1 MRISINKVQIRK
13 SLIHFY
19 TAIGFAVVSL
29 IFYSPLLDGKK
40 LFQSDINQYEGMSRE
55 ITDNRD
61 NFSDEIYWIDNA
73 FGGMPT
79 FQLGAKFAYDILAP
93 IHMLFRFI
101 PRPAHTLFLYLL
113 TMYILLMVLKIP
125 WRIAILGSIAFA
137 FSTYLLIILQV
148 GHNTKALAI
157 SYIPLVVAGLVL
169 LKQHKLLPGFLV
181 SLVAISLQL
190 RANHYQ
196 MTYYMLILLGIY
208 FVVYLVDSYKKNDV
222 KYFIK
227 YMGVFALAG
236 IMSLGLNAPN
246 ILSTYEY
253 SKYSTRSQS
262 ELKIN
267 PDGTEKEKST
277 GLDYDYITQY
287 SYGVFESFNL
297 VAPRVQGGASSEDVG
312 DDSDLYKFLVDN
324 NVPKPQADSFIKSV
338 PTYWGNQPILEAPA
352 YIGASMVF
360 LFILSLFVV
369 KGPFKWWLLISFLL
383 SLLLSWGKNFPL
395 LTNFFIDC
403 VPFYNKFRAVS
414 SIQVILEFAVPLLSV
429 IGLHKFLADSNLK
442 NIKRS
447 LTIYSVPLIILFV
460 FSGSLSFAGLYDDY
474 YSNGYG
480 QEIFNQIIEERKNIF
495 NKDIIRALLIGGIIF
510 LTLRFS
516 RLIGRNFTFIIVFI
530 IVFIDLFTVNNRYID
545 KDLFIDKSI
554 NTYQLSEIDNEI
566 LTDTLDYR
574 VFNVSAGLSN
584 ASTSYYHNTLNGYHA
599 AKLRRFQEY
608 YDYLSFHD
616 NEKLFN
622 SLNVKYIIGKDD
634 ENKDQLYQNTSALG
648 NAWAI
653 DSILVFN
660 NPDELLN
667 KLKEKDTDISQV
679 ALGLMNSLPK
689 DIPLS
694 YDSSEL
700 IKIEKIKNSS
710 SHLTYNYESI
720 SEQLIVFSEIYYPAG
735 WEVYVDGDKSNFF
748 DINYLLRGMVIP
760 KGKHTVEFYFLPKIV
775 KTGINIRII
784 TIIITFSLIAFMLYK
799 ENKWV

>member
-1 MRISINKVQIRK
+1 MRISINKVSIRK
-13 SLIHFY
+13 SLIHLY

-40 LFQSDINQYEGMSRE
+40 LYQSDINQYEGMSRE
-55 ITDNRD
+55 ISDNRD

-79 FQLGAKFAYDILAP
+79 FQLGAKFAYDILSP

-125 WRIAILGSIAFA
+125 WRISVLGSIAFA

-157 SYIPLVVAGLVL
+157 SYIPLVVAGLFL

-181 SLVAISLQL
+181 SLVAISLQI

-208 FVVYLVDSYKKNDV
+208 FIVYLIDSYRNNDV
-222 KYFIK
+222 KDFLK
-227 YMGVFALAG
+227 YMGIFILAG
-236 IMSLGLNAPN
+236 ILSLGLNAPN
-246 ILSTYEY
+246 ILSTYDY

-262 ELKIN
+262 ELKLN
-267 PDGTEKEKST
+267 PDGTEKQIST

-287 SYGVFESFNL
+287 SYGVFESLNL
-297 VAPRVQGGASSEDVG
+297 IAPRIQGGASSENLG
-312 DDSDLYKFLVDN
+312 EDSDLYNFLIDN

-338 PTYWGNQPILEAPA
+338 PTYWGGQPILEAPA
-352 YIGASMVF
+352 YIGASVVF
-360 LFILSLFVV
+360 LFILSLFVI
-369 KGPFKWWLLISFLL
+369 KGPFKWWLLISFVL

-395 LTNFFIDC
+395 LTNFFIDYI
-403 VPFYNKFRAVS
+403 PFYNKFRAVS

-429 IGLHKFLADSNLK
+429 IGLNKFLADSELK

-447 LTIYSVPLIILFV
+447 FAIFSVPLILLIV
-460 FSGSLSFAGLYDDY
+460 ISGSFSFAGLYDDY

-495 NKDIIRALLIGGIIF
+495 NQDILRALLIGGIVFFI
-510 LTLRFS
+510 LRFS
-516 RLIGRNFTFIIVFI
+516 KLIGRNYTFIIVSI
-530 IVFIDLFTVNNRYID
+530 IVFIDLFTINNRYID
-545 KDLFIDKSI
+545 KELFIDKSI
-554 NTYQLSEIDNEI
+554 NTFQLTEIDNEI

-574 VFNVSAGLSN
+574 VFNLSTGLSN
-584 ASTSYYHNTLNGYHA
+584 ASSAYYHNALNGYHA

-608 YDYLSFHD
+608 YDYLNFHD

-622 SLNVKYIIGKDD
+622 SLNVKYLIGKDEQNQD
-634 ENKDQLYQNTSALG
+634 LLYENPDALG
-648 NAWAI
+648 NAWSV
-653 DSILVFN
+653 DSLIVLN
-660 NPDELLN
+660 NPDELLS
-667 KLKEKDTDISQV
+667 KLKDTDISKV
-679 ALGLMNSLPK
+679 ALGLENTIPKDLPK
-689 DIPLS
+689 S
-694 YDSSEL
+694 FDSEDL

-710 SHLTYNYESI
+710 SNLIYNYNSL
-720 SEQLIVFSEIYYPAG
+720 SEQLIVFSEIYYPSG
-735 WEVYVDGDKSNFF
+735 WEVYIDGEKSNYF
-748 DINYLLRGMVIP
+748 DINYLLRGMLLP
-760 KGKHTVEFYFLPKIV
+760 KGTHTIEFNFSPKIV

>member
-13 SLIHFY
+13 SLIHLY

-29 IFYSPLLDGKK
+29 IFYSPLLEGKK
-40 LFQSDINQYEGMSRE
+40 LYQSDINQYEGMSRE

-125 WRIAILGSIAFA
+125 WRIAVLGSIAFA

-148 GHNTKALAI
+148 GHNTKALAV
-157 SYIPLVVAGLVL
+157 SYIPLVVAGLLL

-181 SLVAISLQL
+181 SLVAISLQI

-208 FVVYLVDSYKKNDV
+208 FIVYLVDSYRKKDV
-222 KYFIK
+222 KDFIT
-227 YMGVFALAG
+227 YMSLFFLAG
-236 IMSLGLNAPN
+236 ILSLGLNAPN
-246 ILSTYEY
+246 ILSTYDY

-262 ELKIN
+262 ELKLN
-267 PDGTEKEKST
+267 PDGTEKEIST

-287 SYGVFESFNL
+287 SYGIFESLNL
-297 VAPRVQGGASSEDVG
+297 IAPRVQGGASSEDVG
-312 DDSDLYKFLVDN
+312 EDSDLYEFLIDN
-324 NVPKPQADSFIKSV
+324 NVPKPQAQSFIKSV
-338 PTYWGNQPILEAPA
+338 PTYWGSQPILEAPA
-352 YIGASMVF
+352 YIGASIAF

-369 KGPFKWWLLISFLL
+369 KGPFKWWLLISFIL

-395 LTNFFIDC
+395 LTNLFIDY

-414 SIQVILEFAVPLLSV
+414 SIQVILEFAVPLLAV
-429 IGLHKFLADSNLK
+429 IGLNKFLADSDQK
-442 NIKRS
+442 NIRRS
-447 LTIYSVPLIILFV
+447 FAIFSVPLIILFL
-460 FSGSLSFAGLYDDY
+460 FSGSLSFVGLYDNY

-495 NKDIIRALLIGGIIF
+495 NKDILRALLMGGIIF

-516 RLIGRNFTFIIVFI
+516 KSIGRNFTFLIVFI
-530 IVFIDLFTVNNRYID
+530 IVFVDLYSVNSRYID

-566 LTDTLDYR
+566 LLDTLDYR
-574 VFNVSAGLSN
+574 VFNLSTGLSN
-584 ASTSYYHNTLNGYHA
+584 ASSSYYHNSLNGYHA

-608 YDYLSFHD
+608 YDYLTFHD

-622 SLNVKYIIGKDD
+622 SLNVKYLIGKDD
-634 ENKDQLYQNTSALG
+634 QDQDQLYVNPEALG
-648 NAWAI
+648 NAWAV
-653 DSILVFN
+653 DSLLVLD

-667 KLKEKDTDISQV
+667 KLKDTDISKI
-679 ALGLMNSLPK
+679 ALGLKNSTPKDLPK
-689 DIPLS
+689 IF
-694 YDSSEL
+694 DSKDL
-700 IKIEKIKNSS
+700 IEIEKVKNSS
-710 SHLTYNYESI
+710 AHLTYNYNALSD
-720 SEQLIVFSEIYYPAG
+720 QLIVFSEIYYPSG
-735 WEVYVDGDKSNFF
+735 WEVFVDGDKSNFF
-748 DINYLLRGMVIP
+748 DVNYLLRGMLIP
-760 KGKHTVEFYFLPKIV
+760 KGKHKIEFYFSPKIV
-775 KTGINIRII
+775 NTGINIRII
-784 TIIITFSLIAFMLYK
+784 TIIITFSLIAYMLYR

>member
-1 MRISINKVQIRK
+1 MRISINKVQFRK
-13 SLIHFY
+13 SLIHLY

-29 IFYSPLLDGKK
+29 IFYSPLLDGKR

-55 ITDNRD
+55 ITENRD
-61 NFSDEIYWIDNA
+61 AFSDEIYWIDNA

-79 FQLGAKFAYDILAP
+79 FQLGAKFAYDVLAP

-125 WRIAILGSIAFA
+125 WRIAVLGSIAFA

-157 SYIPLVVAGLVL
+157 SYIPLVIAGLLL

-181 SLVAISLQL
+181 SLVAISLQI

-208 FVVYLVDSYKKNDV
+208 FIVYLVDSYRKKDV
-222 KYFIK
+222 KDFIT
-227 YMGVFALAG
+227 YMSLFFLAG
-236 IMSLGLNAPN
+236 ILALGLNAPN
-246 ILSTYEY
+246 ILSTYDY

-262 ELKIN
+262 ELKLN
-267 PDGTEKEKST
+267 PDGSEKEIST

-287 SYGVFESFNL
+287 SYGIFESLNL

-312 DDSDLYKFLVDN
+312 ENSDLYEFLIDN
-324 NVPKPQADSFIKSV
+324 NVPKPQAQSFIKSV
-338 PTYWGNQPILEAPA
+338 PTYWGSQPILEAPA
-352 YIGASMVF
+352 YIGASIAF
-360 LFILSLFVV
+360 LFVLSLFVV
-369 KGPFKWWLLISFLL
+369 KGPFKWWLLISFIL

-395 LTNFFIDC
+395 LTNLFIDY

-414 SIQVILEFAVPLLSV
+414 SIQVILEFAVPLLAV
-429 IGLHKFLADSNLK
+429 IGLNKFLADSDLK
-442 NIKRS
+442 NIRRS
-447 LTIYSVPLIILFV
+447 FAIFSVPLIILLV
-460 FSGSLSFAGLYDDY
+460 ISGSLSFAGLYDDY

-495 NKDIIRALLIGGIIF
+495 NKDILRALLIGGVIF

-516 RLIGRNFTFIIVFI
+516 KLIGRNFTFLIVSL
-530 IVFIDLFTVNNRYID
+530 IVIVDLYSVNSRYID

-566 LTDTLDYR
+566 LLDTLDYR
-574 VFNVSAGLSN
+574 VFNLSTGLSN
-584 ASTSYYHNTLNGYHA
+584 ASSSYYHNSLNGYHA

-608 YDYLSFHD
+608 YDYLTFHD

-622 SLNVKYIIGKDD
+622 SLNVKYLIGKDD
-634 ENKDQLYQNTSALG
+634 QDQDQLYINPDALG
-648 NAWAI
+648 NAWSV
-653 DSILVFN
+653 DSLLILD

-667 KLKEKDTDISQV
+667 KLKDTDISKI
-679 ALGLMNSLPK
+679 ALGLKNSISKDLPQTFESK
-689 DIPLS
+689 D
-694 YDSSEL
+694 L
-700 IKIEKIKNSS
+700 IKIEKVKNSS
-710 SHLTYNYESI
+710 SHLTYNYNAL
-720 SEQLIVFSEIYYPAG
+720 SEQLIVFSEIYYPSG
-735 WEVYVDGDKSNFF
+735 WEVFIDGEKSNFF
-748 DINYLLRGMVIP
+748 DINYLLRGMIIP
-760 KGKHTVEFYFLPKIV
+760 GGKHEIEFFFSPEIV

-784 TIIITFSLIAFMLYK
+784 TIIITFSLIAYMLYR

>member
-1 MRISINKVQIRK
+1 MRISINKVSIRK
-13 SLIHFY
+13 SLIHLY

-40 LFQSDINQYEGMSRE
+40 LYQSDINQYEGMSRE
-55 ITDNRD
+55 ISDNRD

-79 FQLGAKFAYDILAP
+79 FQLGAKFAYDILSP

-125 WRIAILGSIAFA
+125 WRISVLGSIAFA

-157 SYIPLVVAGLVL
+157 SYIPLVVAGLFL

-181 SLVAISLQL
+181 SLVAISLQI

-208 FVVYLVDSYKKNDV
+208 FIVYLIDSYRNNDV
-222 KYFIK
+222 KDFLK
-227 YMGVFALAG
+227 YMGIFILAG
-236 IMSLGLNAPN
+236 ILSLGLNAPN
-246 ILSTYEY
+246 ILSTYDY

-262 ELKIN
+262 ELKLN
-267 PDGTEKEKST
+267 PDGTEKQIST

-287 SYGVFESFNL
+287 SYGVFESLNL
-297 VAPRVQGGASSEDVG
+297 IAPRIQGGASSEDLG
-312 DDSDLYKFLVDN
+312 EDSDLYKFLIDN

-338 PTYWGNQPILEAPA
+338 PTYWGSQPILEAPA
-352 YIGASMVF
+352 YIGASVVF

-369 KGPFKWWLLISFLL
+369 KGPFKWWLLISFVL

-395 LTNFFIDC
+395 LTNFFIDYI
-403 VPFYNKFRAVS
+403 PFYNKFRAVS

-429 IGLHKFLADSNLK
+429 IGLNKFLADSELK

-447 LTIYSVPLIILFV
+447 FAIFSVPLILLIV
-460 FSGSLSFAGLYDDY
+460 ISGSFSFVGLYDDY

-495 NKDIIRALLIGGIIF
+495 NQDILRALLIGGIVFFI
-510 LTLRFS
+510 LRFS
-516 RLIGRNFTFIIVFI
+516 KLIGRNYTFIIVSI

-545 KDLFIDKSI
+545 KELFIDKSI
-554 NTYQLSEIDNEI
+554 NTYQLTEIDNEI

-574 VFNVSAGLSN
+574 VFNLSTGLSN
-584 ASTSYYHNTLNGYHA
+584 ASSAYYHNALNGYHA

-608 YDYLSFHD
+608 YDYLNFHD

-622 SLNVKYIIGKDD
+622 SLNVKYLIGKDEQNQD
-634 ENKDQLYQNTSALG
+634 LLYENPDALG
-648 NAWAI
+648 NAWSV
-653 DSILVFN
+653 DSLIVLN
-660 NPDELLN
+660 NPDELLS
-667 KLKEKDTDISQV
+667 KLKDTDISKV
-679 ALGLMNSLPK
+679 ALGLKNTIPKDLPK
-689 DIPLS
+689 S
-694 YDSSEL
+694 FNSEDL
-700 IKIEKIKNSS
+700 IKIEKNKNSS
-710 SHLTYNYESI
+710 SNLIYNYNSL
-720 SEQLIVFSEIYYPAG
+720 SEQLIVFSEIYYPSG
-735 WEVYVDGDKSNFF
+735 WEVYIDGEKSNYF
-748 DINYLLRGMVIP
+748 DINYLLRGMLLP
-760 KGKHTVEFYFLPKIV
+760 KGKHTIEFNFSPKIV

>member
-1 MRISINKVQIRK
+1 MRISINKVQFRK
-13 SLIHFY
+13 SLIHLY

-29 IFYSPLLDGKK
+29 IFYSPLLDGKR

-55 ITDNRD
+55 ITENRD
-61 NFSDEIYWIDNA
+61 AFSDEIYWIDNA

-79 FQLGAKFAYDILAP
+79 FQLGAKFAYDVLAP

-125 WRIAILGSIAFA
+125 WRIAVLGSIAFA

-157 SYIPLVVAGLVL
+157 SYIPLVIAGLLL

-181 SLVAISLQL
+181 SLVAISLQI

-208 FVVYLVDSYKKNDV
+208 FIVYLVDSYRKKDV
-222 KYFIK
+222 KDFIT
-227 YMGVFALAG
+227 YMSLFFLAG
-236 IMSLGLNAPN
+236 ILALGLNAPN
-246 ILSTYEY
+246 ILSTYDY

-262 ELKIN
+262 ELKLN
-267 PDGTEKEKST
+267 PDGSEKEIST

-287 SYGVFESFNL
+287 SYGIFESLNL

-312 DDSDLYKFLVDN
+312 ENSDLYEFLIDN
-324 NVPKPQADSFIKSV
+324 NVPKPQAQSFIKSV
-338 PTYWGNQPILEAPA
+338 PTYWGSQPILEAPA
-352 YIGASMVF
+352 YIGASIAF
-360 LFILSLFVV
+360 LFVLSLFVV
-369 KGPFKWWLLISFLL
+369 KGPFKWWLLISFIL
-383 SLLLSWGKNFPL
+383 SLLLSWGKNCPL
-395 LTNFFIDC
+395 LPNLFIDY

-414 SIQVILEFAVPLLSV
+414 SIQVILEFAVPLLAV
-429 IGLHKFLADSNLK
+429 IGLNKFLADSDLK
-442 NIKRS
+442 NIRRS
-447 LTIYSVPLIILFV
+447 FAIFSVPLIILLV
-460 FSGSLSFAGLYDDY
+460 ISGSLSFAGLYDDY

-495 NKDIIRALLIGGIIF
+495 NKDILRALLIGGVIF

-516 RLIGRNFTFIIVFI
+516 KLIGRNFTFLIVSL
-530 IVFIDLFTVNNRYID
+530 IVIVDLYSVNSRYID

-566 LTDTLDYR
+566 LLDTLDYR
-574 VFNVSAGLSN
+574 VFNLSTGLSN
-584 ASTSYYHNTLNGYHA
+584 ASSSYYHNSLNGYHA

-608 YDYLSFHD
+608 YDYLTFHD

-622 SLNVKYIIGKDD
+622 SLNVKYLIGKDD
-634 ENKDQLYQNTSALG
+634 QDQDQLYINPDALG
-648 NAWAI
+648 NAWSV
-653 DSILVFN
+653 DSLLILD

-667 KLKEKDTDISQV
+667 KLKDTDISKI
-679 ALGLMNSLPK
+679 ALGLKNSIPK
-689 DIPLS
+689 DLPQTFES
-694 YDSSEL
+694 KDL
-700 IKIEKIKNSS
+700 IKIEKVKNSS
-710 SHLTYNYESI
+710 SHLTYNYNAL
-720 SEQLIVFSEIYYPAG
+720 SEQLIVFSEIYYPSG
-735 WEVYVDGDKSNFF
+735 WEVFIDGERSNFF
-748 DINYLLRGMVIP
+748 DINYLLRGMIIP
-760 KGKHTVEFYFLPKIV
+760 EGKHEIEFFFSPEIV

-784 TIIITFSLIAFMLYK
+784 TIIITFSLIAYMLYR

>member
-1 MRISINKVQIRK
+1 MRISINKVQFRK
-13 SLIHFY
+13 SLIHLY

-29 IFYSPLLDGKK
+29 IFYSPLLDGKR

-55 ITDNRD
+55 ITENRD
-61 NFSDEIYWIDNA
+61 AFSDEIYWIDNA

-79 FQLGAKFAYDILAP
+79 FQLGAKFAYDVLAP

-125 WRIAILGSIAFA
+125 WRIAVLGSIAFA

-157 SYIPLVVAGLVL
+157 SYIPLVIAGLLL

-181 SLVAISLQL
+181 SLVAISLQI

-208 FVVYLVDSYKKNDV
+208 FIVYLVDSYRKKDV
-222 KYFIK
+222 KDFIT
-227 YMGVFALAG
+227 YMSLFFLAG
-236 IMSLGLNAPN
+236 ILALGLNAPN
-246 ILSTYEY
+246 ILSTYDY

-262 ELKIN
+262 ELKLN
-267 PDGTEKEKST
+267 PDGSEKEIST

-287 SYGVFESFNL
+287 SYGIFESLNL

-312 DDSDLYKFLVDN
+312 ENSDLYEFLIDN
-324 NVPKPQADSFIKSV
+324 NVPKPQAQSFIKSV
-338 PTYWGNQPILEAPA
+338 PTYWGSQPILEAPA
-352 YIGASMVF
+352 YIGASIAF
-360 LFILSLFVV
+360 LFVLSLFVV
-369 KGPFKWWLLISFLL
+369 KGPFKWWLLISFIL

-395 LTNFFIDC
+395 LTNLFIDY

-414 SIQVILEFAVPLLSV
+414 SIQVILEFAVPLLAV
-429 IGLHKFLADSNLK
+429 IGLNKFLADSDLK
-442 NIKRS
+442 NIRRS
-447 LTIYSVPLIILFV
+447 FAIFSVPLIILLV
-460 FSGSLSFAGLYDDY
+460 ISGSLSFAGLYDDY

-495 NKDIIRALLIGGIIF
+495 NKDILRALLIGGVIF

-516 RLIGRNFTFIIVFI
+516 KLIGRNFTFLIVSL
-530 IVFIDLFTVNNRYID
+530 IVIVDLYSVNSRYID

-566 LTDTLDYR
+566 LLDTLDYR
-574 VFNVSAGLSN
+574 VFNLSTGLSN
-584 ASTSYYHNTLNGYHA
+584 ASSSYYHNSLNGYHA

-608 YDYLSFHD
+608 YDYLTFHD

-622 SLNVKYIIGKDD
+622 SLNVKYLIGKDD
-634 ENKDQLYQNTSALG
+634 QDQDQLYINPDALG
-648 NAWAI
+648 NAWSV
-653 DSILVFN
+653 DSLLILD

-667 KLKEKDTDISQV
+667 KLKDTDISKI
-679 ALGLMNSLPK
+679 ALGLKNSIPK
-689 DIPLS
+689 DLPQTFES
-694 YDSSEL
+694 KDL
-700 IKIEKIKNSS
+700 IKIEKVKNSS
-710 SHLTYNYESI
+710 SHLTYNYNAL
-720 SEQLIVFSEIYYPAG
+720 SEQLIVFSEIYYPSG
-735 WEVYVDGDKSNFF
+735 WEVFIDGEKSNFF
-748 DINYLLRGMVIP
+748 DINYLLRGMLIP
-760 KGKHTVEFYFLPKIV
+760 EGKHEIEFFFSPEIV

-784 TIIITFSLIAFMLYK
+784 TIIITFSLIAYMLYR

>member
-1 MRISINKVQIRK
+1 MRISINKVQFRK
-13 SLIHFY
+13 SLIHLY

-29 IFYSPLLDGKK
+29 IFYSPLLDGKR

-55 ITDNRD
+55 ITENRD
-61 NFSDEIYWIDNA
+61 AFSDEIYWIDNA

-79 FQLGAKFAYDILAP
+79 FQLGAKFAYDVLAP

-125 WRIAILGSIAFA
+125 WRIAVLGSIAFA

-157 SYIPLVVAGLVL
+157 SYIPLVIAGLLL

-181 SLVAISLQL
+181 SLVAISLQI

-208 FVVYLVDSYKKNDV
+208 FIVYLVDSYRKKDV
-222 KYFIK
+222 KDFIS
-227 YMGVFALAG
+227 YMSLFFLAG
-236 IMSLGLNAPN
+236 ILALGLNAPN
-246 ILSTYEY
+246 ILSTYDY

-262 ELKIN
+262 ELKLN
-267 PDGTEKEKST
+267 PDGSEKEIST

-287 SYGVFESFNL
+287 SYGIFESLNL

-312 DDSDLYKFLVDN
+312 ENSDLYEFLIDN
-324 NVPKPQADSFIKSV
+324 NVPKPQAQSFIKSV
-338 PTYWGNQPILEAPA
+338 PTYWGSQPILEAPA
-352 YIGASMVF
+352 YIGASIAF
-360 LFILSLFVV
+360 LFVLSLFVV
-369 KGPFKWWLLISFLL
+369 KGPFKWWLLISFIL

-395 LTNFFIDC
+395 LTNFFIDY

-414 SIQVILEFAVPLLSV
+414 SIQVILEFAVPLLAV
-429 IGLHKFLADSNLK
+429 IGLNKFLADSDLK
-442 NIKRS
+442 NIRRS
-447 LTIYSVPLIILFV
+447 FAIFSVPLIILLV
-460 FSGSLSFAGLYDDY
+460 ISGSLSFAGLYDDY

-495 NKDIIRALLIGGIIF
+495 NKDILRALLIGGVIF

-516 RLIGRNFTFIIVFI
+516 KLIGRNFTFLIVSL
-530 IVFIDLFTVNNRYID
+530 IVIVDLYSVNSRYID

-566 LTDTLDYR
+566 LLDTLDYR
-574 VFNVSAGLSN
+574 VFNLSTGLSN
-584 ASTSYYHNTLNGYHA
+584 ASSSYYHNSLNGYHA

-608 YDYLSFHD
+608 YDYLTFHD

-622 SLNVKYIIGKDD
+622 SLNVKYLIGKDD
-634 ENKDQLYQNTSALG
+634 QDQDQLYINPDALG
-648 NAWAI
+648 NAWSV
-653 DSILVFN
+653 DSLLILD

-667 KLKEKDTDISQV
+667 KLKDTDISKI
-679 ALGLMNSLPK
+679 ALGLKNSIPKNLPQTFESK
-689 DIPLS
+689 D
-694 YDSSEL
+694 L
-700 IKIEKIKNSS
+700 IKIEKVKNSS
-710 SHLTYNYESI
+710 SHLTYNYNAL
-720 SEQLIVFSEIYYPAG
+720 SEQLIVFSEIYYPSG
-735 WEVYVDGDKSNFF
+735 WEVFIDGEKSNFF
-748 DINYLLRGMVIP
+748 DINYLLRGMLIP
-760 KGKHTVEFYFLPKIV
+760 GGEHEIEFFFSPEIV

-784 TIIITFSLIAFMLYK
+784 TIIITFSLIAYMLYR

>member
-1 MRISINKVQIRK
+1 MRISINKVQFRK
-13 SLIHFY
+13 SLIHLY

-29 IFYSPLLDGKK
+29 IFYSPLLDGKR

-55 ITDNRD
+55 ITENRD
-61 NFSDEIYWIDNA
+61 TFSDEIYWIDNA

-79 FQLGAKFAYDILAP
+79 FQLGAKFAYDVLAP

-125 WRIAILGSIAFA
+125 WRIAVLGSIAFA

-157 SYIPLVVAGLVL
+157 SYIPLVIAGLLL

-181 SLVAISLQL
+181 SLVAISLQI

-208 FVVYLVDSYKKNDV
+208 FIVYLVDSYRKKDV
-222 KYFIK
+222 KDFIT
-227 YMGVFALAG
+227 YMSLFFLAG
-236 IMSLGLNAPN
+236 ILSLGLNAPN
-246 ILSTYEY
+246 ILSTYDY

-262 ELKIN
+262 ELKLN
-267 PDGTEKEKST
+267 PDGSEKEIST

-287 SYGVFESFNL
+287 SYGIFESLNL
-297 VAPRVQGGASSEDVG
+297 IAPRVQGGASSENVG
-312 DDSDLYKFLVDN
+312 EDSDLYEFLIDN
-324 NVPKPQADSFIKSV
+324 NVPKPQAQSFIKSV
-338 PTYWGNQPILEAPA
+338 PTYWGSQPILEAPA
-352 YIGASMVF
+352 YIGASIAF
-360 LFILSLFVV
+360 LFVLSLFVV
-369 KGPFKWWLLISFLL
+369 KGPFKWWLLISFIL

-395 LTNFFIDC
+395 LTNLFIDY

-414 SIQVILEFAVPLLSV
+414 SIQVILEFAVPLLAV
-429 IGLHKFLADSNLK
+429 IGLNKFLADSDLK
-442 NIKRS
+442 NIRRS
-447 LTIYSVPLIILFV
+447 FAIFSVPLIILLV
-460 FSGSLSFAGLYDDY
+460 ISGSLSFAGLYDDY

-495 NKDIIRALLIGGIIF
+495 NKDILRALLIGGVIF

-516 RLIGRNFTFIIVFI
+516 KLLGRNFTFLIVSL
-530 IVFIDLFTVNNRYID
+530 IVIVDLYSVNSRYID

-566 LTDTLDYR
+566 LLDTLDYR
-574 VFNVSAGLSN
+574 VFNLSTGLSN
-584 ASTSYYHNTLNGYHA
+584 ASSSYYHNSLNGYHA

-608 YDYLSFHD
+608 YDYLTFHD

-622 SLNVKYIIGKDD
+622 SLNVKYLIGKDD
-634 ENKDQLYQNTSALG
+634 QDQDQLYINPDALG
-648 NAWAI
+648 NAWSV
-653 DSILVFN
+653 DSLLILD

-667 KLKEKDTDISQV
+667 KLKDTDISKI
-679 ALGLMNSLPK
+679 ALGLKNSIPK
-689 DIPLS
+689 DLPQTFES
-694 YDSSEL
+694 KDL
-700 IKIEKIKNSS
+700 IKIEKVKNSS
-710 SHLTYNYESI
+710 SHLTYNYNAL
-720 SEQLIVFSEIYYPAG
+720 SEQLIVFSEIYYPSG
-735 WEVYVDGDKSNFF
+735 WEVFIDGEKSNFF
-748 DINYLLRGMVIP
+748 DINYLLRGMLIP
-760 KGKHTVEFYFLPKIV
+760 EGKHEIEFFFSPEIV

-784 TIIITFSLIAFMLYK
+784 TIIITFSLIAYMLYR

>member
-13 SLIHFY
+13 SLIHLY

-29 IFYSPLLDGKK
+29 IFYSPLLEGKK
-40 LFQSDINQYEGMSRE
+40 LYQSDINQYEGMSRE

-125 WRIAILGSIAFA
+125 WRIAVLGSIAFA

-148 GHNTKALAI
+148 GHNTKALAV
-157 SYIPLVVAGLVL
+157 SYIPLVVAGLLL

-181 SLVAISLQL
+181 SLVAISLQI

-208 FVVYLVDSYKKNDV
+208 FIVYLVDSYRKKDV
-222 KYFIK
+222 KDFIT
-227 YMGVFALAG
+227 YMSLFFLAG
-236 IMSLGLNAPN
+236 ILSLGLNAPN
-246 ILSTYEY
+246 ILSTYDY

-262 ELKIN
+262 ELKLN
-267 PDGTEKEKST
+267 PDGTEKEIST

-287 SYGVFESFNL
+287 SYGIFESLNL
-297 VAPRVQGGASSEDVG
+297 IAPRVQGGASSEDVG
-312 DDSDLYKFLVDN
+312 ENSDLYEFLIDN
-324 NVPKPQADSFIKSV
+324 NVPKPQAQSFIKSV
-338 PTYWGNQPILEAPA
+338 PTYWGSQPILEAPA
-352 YIGASMVF
+352 YIGASIAF

-369 KGPFKWWLLISFLL
+369 KGPFKWWLLISFIL

-395 LTNFFIDC
+395 LTNLFIDY

-414 SIQVILEFAVPLLSV
+414 SIQVILEFAVPLLAV
-429 IGLHKFLADSNLK
+429 IGLNKFLADSDQK
-442 NIKRS
+442 NIRRS
-447 LTIYSVPLIILFV
+447 FAIFSVPLIILFL
-460 FSGSLSFAGLYDDY
+460 FSGSLSFVGLYDNY

-495 NKDIIRALLIGGIIF
+495 NKDILRALLMGGIIF

-516 RLIGRNFTFIIVFI
+516 KSIGRNFTFLIVFI
-530 IVFIDLFTVNNRYID
+530 IVFVDLYSVNSRYID

-566 LTDTLDYR
+566 LLDTLDYR
-574 VFNVSAGLSN
+574 VFNLSTGLSN
-584 ASTSYYHNTLNGYHA
+584 ASSSYYHNSLNGYHA

-608 YDYLSFHD
+608 YDYLTFHD

-622 SLNVKYIIGKDD
+622 SLNVKYLIGKDD
-634 ENKDQLYQNTSALG
+634 QDQDQLYVNPEALG
-648 NAWAI
+648 NAWAV
-653 DSILVFN
+653 DSLLVLD

-667 KLKEKDTDISQV
+667 KLKDTDISKI
-679 ALGLMNSLPK
+679 ALGLKNSTPKDLPK
-689 DIPLS
+689 IF
-694 YDSSEL
+694 DSKDL
-700 IKIEKIKNSS
+700 IEIEKVKNSS
-710 SHLTYNYESI
+710 AHLTYNYNALSD
-720 SEQLIVFSEIYYPAG
+720 QLIVFSEIYYPSG
-735 WEVYVDGDKSNFF
+735 WEVFVDGDKSNFF
-748 DINYLLRGMVIP
+748 DVNYLLRGMLIP
-760 KGKHTVEFYFLPKIV
+760 KGKHKIEFYFSPKIV
-775 KTGINIRII
+775 NTGINIRII
-784 TIIITFSLIAFMLYK
+784 TIIITFSLIAYMLYR

>member
-1 MRISINKVQIRK
+1 MRISINKVSIRK
-13 SLIHFY
+13 SLIHLY

-40 LFQSDINQYEGMSRE
+40 LYQSDINQYEGMSRE
-55 ITDNRD
+55 ISDNRD

-79 FQLGAKFAYDILAP
+79 FQLGAKFAYDILSP

-125 WRIAILGSIAFA
+125 WRISVLGSIAFA

-157 SYIPLVVAGLVL
+157 SYIPLVVAGLFL
-169 LKQHKLLPGFLV
+169 LKQRKLLPGFLV
-181 SLVAISLQL
+181 SLVAISLQI

-208 FVVYLVDSYKKNDV
+208 FIVYLIDSYRNNDV
-222 KYFIK
+222 KDFLK
-227 YMGVFALAG
+227 YMGIFILAG
-236 IMSLGLNAPN
+236 ILSLGLNAPN
-246 ILSTYEY
+246 ILSTYDY

-262 ELKIN
+262 ELKLN
-267 PDGTEKEKST
+267 PDGTEKQIST

-287 SYGVFESFNL
+287 SYGVFESLNL
-297 VAPRVQGGASSEDVG
+297 IAPRIQGGASSEDLG
-312 DDSDLYKFLVDN
+312 EDSDLYKFLIDN

-338 PTYWGNQPILEAPA
+338 PTYWGSQPILEAPA
-352 YIGASMVF
+352 YIGASVVF

-369 KGPFKWWLLISFLL
+369 KGPFKWWLLISFVL

-395 LTNFFIDC
+395 LTNFFIDYI
-403 VPFYNKFRAVS
+403 PFYNKFRAVS

-429 IGLHKFLADSNLK
+429 IGLNKFLADSELK

-447 LTIYSVPLIILFV
+447 FAIFSVPLILLIV
-460 FSGSLSFAGLYDDY
+460 ISGSFSFVGLYDDY

-495 NKDIIRALLIGGIIF
+495 NQDILRALLIGGIVFFI
-510 LTLRFS
+510 LRFS
-516 RLIGRNFTFIIVFI
+516 KLIGRNYTFIIVSI

-545 KDLFIDKSI
+545 KELFIDKSI
-554 NTYQLSEIDNEI
+554 NTYQLTEIDNEI

-574 VFNVSAGLSN
+574 VFNLSTGLSN
-584 ASTSYYHNTLNGYHA
+584 ASSAYYHNALNGYHA

-608 YDYLSFHD
+608 YDYLNFHD

-622 SLNVKYIIGKDD
+622 SLNVKYLIGKDEQNQD
-634 ENKDQLYQNTSALG
+634 LLYENPDALG
-648 NAWAI
+648 NAWSV
-653 DSILVFN
+653 DSLIVLN
-660 NPDELLN
+660 NPDELLS
-667 KLKEKDTDISQV
+667 KLKDTDISKV
-679 ALGLMNSLPK
+679 ALGLENTIPKDLPK
-689 DIPLS
+689 S
-694 YDSSEL
+694 FDSEDL
-700 IKIEKIKNSS
+700 IKIKKIKNSS
-710 SHLTYNYESI
+710 SNLIYNYNSL
-720 SEQLIVFSEIYYPAG
+720 SEQLIVFSEIYYPSG
-735 WEVYVDGDKSNFF
+735 WEVYIDGEKSNYF
-748 DINYLLRGMVIP
+748 DINYLLRGMLLP
-760 KGKHTVEFYFLPKIV
+760 KGTHTIEFNFSPKIV

>member
-13 SLIHFY
+13 SLIHLY
-19 TAIGFAVVSL
+19 TAIGFAVISL
-29 IFYSPLLDGKK
+29 IFYSPLLEGKK
-40 LFQSDINQYEGMSRE
+40 LYQSDINQYEGMSRE
-55 ITDNRD
+55 ISDNRD

-93 IHMLFRFI
+93 IHMMFRFI

-125 WRIAILGSIAFA
+125 WRIAVLGSIAFA

-157 SYIPLVVAGLVL
+157 SYIPLVVAGLLL

-181 SLVAISLQL
+181 SLVAISLQI

-208 FVVYLVDSYKKNDV
+208 FIVYLVDSYRKNDV
-222 KYFIK
+222 KDFLT
-227 YMGVFALAG
+227 YMSLFVLAG
-236 IMSLGLNAPN
+236 ILSLGLNAPN
-246 ILSTYEY
+246 ILSTYDY

-262 ELKIN
+262 ELKLN
-267 PDGTEKEKST
+267 PDGTEKEIST

-287 SYGVFESFNL
+287 SYGIFESLNL
-297 VAPRVQGGASSEDVG
+297 IAPRVQGGASSEDVG
-312 DDSDLYKFLVDN
+312 EDSDLYEFLIDN
-324 NVPKPQADSFIKSV
+324 NVPKPQAESFIKSV
-338 PTYWGNQPILEAPA
+338 PTYWGSQPILEAPA
-352 YIGASMVF
+352 YIGASIAF

-369 KGPFKWWLLISFLL
+369 KGPFKWWLLISFIL

-395 LTNFFIDC
+395 LTNLFIDY

-414 SIQVILEFAVPLLSV
+414 SIQVILEFAVPLLAV
-429 IGLHKFLADSNLK
+429 IGLNKFLADADLK
-442 NIKRS
+442 NIRRS
-447 LTIYSVPLIILFV
+447 FAIFSVPLIILFL
-460 FSGSLSFAGLYDDY
+460 FSGSLSFVGLYDNY

-495 NKDIIRALLIGGIIF
+495 NKDVLRALLIGGIIF

-516 RLIGRNFTFIIVFI
+516 KSIGRNFTFLIVSI
-530 IVFIDLFTVNNRYID
+530 IVFIDLYSVNSRYID

-566 LTDTLDYR
+566 LLDTLDYR
-574 VFNVSAGLSN
+574 VFNLSTGLSN
-584 ASTSYYHNTLNGYHA
+584 ASSSYYHNSLNGYHA

-608 YDYLSFHD
+608 YDYLTFHD

-622 SLNVKYIIGKDD
+622 SLNVKYLIGKDD
-634 ENKDQLYQNTSALG
+634 QDQDQLYVNPDALG
-648 NAWAI
+648 NAWAV
-653 DSILVFN
+653 DSLLVLD

-667 KLKEKDTDISQV
+667 KLKDTNISKI
-679 ALGLMNSLPK
+679 ALGLKKSIPKDLPK
-689 DIPLS
+689 IFNSKD
-694 YDSSEL
+694 L
-700 IKIEKIKNSS
+700 IEIEKVKNSS
-710 SHLTYNYESI
+710 SHLTYNYNALSN
-720 SEQLIVFSEIYYPAG
+720 QLIVFSEIYYPSG
-735 WEVYVDGDKSNFF
+735 WEVFVDGEKSNFF
-748 DINYLLRGMVIP
+748 DVNYLLRGMLIP
-760 KGKHTVEFYFLPKIV
+760 KGKHKIEFYFSPKIV
-775 KTGINIRII
+775 NTGINIRII
-784 TIIITFSLIAFMLYK
+784 TIIITFSLIAYMLYR

>member
-13 SLIHFY
+13 SLIHLY
-19 TAIGFAVVSL
+19 TAMGFAVISL
-29 IFYSPLLDGKK
+29 IFYSPLLEGKK
-40 LFQSDINQYEGMSRE
+40 LYQSDINQYEGMSRE

-125 WRIAILGSIAFA
+125 WRIAVLGSIAFA

-148 GHNTKALAI
+148 GHNTKALAV
-157 SYIPLVVAGLVL
+157 SYIPLVVAGLLL
-169 LKQHKLLPGFLV
+169 LKQHKLLHGFLV
-181 SLVAISLQL
+181 SLVAISLQI
-190 RANHYQ
+190 RAIHYQ
-196 MTYYMLILLGIY
+196 MTYYMVILLGIY
-208 FVVYLVDSYKKNDV
+208 FIVYLVDSYRKKDV
-222 KYFIK
+222 KDFIT
-227 YMGVFALAG
+227 YMSLFFLAG
-236 IMSLGLNAPN
+236 ILSLGLNAPN
-246 ILSTYEY
+246 ILSTYDY

-262 ELKIN
+262 ELKLN

-287 SYGVFESFNL
+287 SYGIFESLNL
-297 VAPRVQGGASSEDVG
+297 IAPRVQGGASSEDVG
-312 DDSDLYKFLVDN
+312 EDSDLYEFLIDN
-324 NVPKPQADSFIKSV
+324 NIPKPQAQSFIKSV
-338 PTYWGNQPILEAPA
+338 PTYWGSQPILEAPA
-352 YIGASMVF
+352 YIGASIAF

-369 KGPFKWWLLISFLL
+369 KGPFKWWLLISFIL

-395 LTNFFIDC
+395 LTNLFIDY

-414 SIQVILEFAVPLLSV
+414 SIQVILEFAVPLLAV
-429 IGLHKFLADSNLK
+429 IGLNKFLADSDQK
-442 NIKRS
+442 NIRRS
-447 LTIYSVPLIILFV
+447 FVIFSVPLIILFL
-460 FSGSLSFAGLYDDY
+460 FSGSLSFVGLYDNY

-495 NKDIIRALLIGGIIF
+495 NKDILRALLIGGIIF

-516 RLIGRNFTFIIVFI
+516 KSIGRNFTFLVVFI
-530 IVFIDLFTVNNRYID
+530 IVFVDLYSVNSRYID

-566 LTDTLDYR
+566 LLDTLDYR
-574 VFNVSAGLSN
+574 VFNLSTGLSN
-584 ASTSYYHNTLNGYHA
+584 ASSSYYHNSLNGYHA

-608 YDYLSFHD
+608 YDYLTFHD

-622 SLNVKYIIGKDD
+622 SLNVKYLIGKDD
-634 ENKDQLYQNTSALG
+634 QDQDQLYVNPEALG
-648 NAWAI
+648 NAWAV
-653 DSILVFN
+653 DSLLVLD

-667 KLKEKDTDISQV
+667 KLKDTDISKI
-679 ALGLMNSLPK
+679 ALGLKNSTPKDLPK
-689 DIPLS
+689 IF
-694 YDSSEL
+694 DSKDL
-700 IKIEKIKNSS
+700 IEIEKVKNSS
-710 SHLTYNYESI
+710 AHLTYNYNALSD
-720 SEQLIVFSEIYYPAG
+720 QLIVFSEIYYPSG
-735 WEVYVDGDKSNFF
+735 WEVFVDGEKSNFF
-748 DINYLLRGMVIP
+748 DVNYLLRGMLIP
-760 KGKHTVEFYFLPKIV
+760 KGKHKIEFYFSPKIV
-775 KTGINIRII
+775 NTGINIRII
-784 TIIITFSLIAFMLYK
+784 TIIITFSLIAYMLYR

>member
-1 MRISINKVQIRK
+1 MRISINKVQFRK
-13 SLIHFY
+13 SLIHLY

-29 IFYSPLLDGKK
+29 IFYSPLLDGKR

-55 ITDNRD
+55 ITENRD
-61 NFSDEIYWIDNA
+61 AFSDEIYWIDNA

-79 FQLGAKFAYDILAP
+79 FQLGAKFAYDVLAP

-125 WRIAILGSIAFA
+125 WRIAVLGSIAFA

-157 SYIPLVVAGLVL
+157 SYIPLVIAGLLL

-181 SLVAISLQL
+181 SLVAISLQI

-208 FVVYLVDSYKKNDV
+208 FIVYLVDSYRKKDV
-222 KYFIK
+222 KDFIT
-227 YMGVFALAG
+227 YMSLFFLAG
-236 IMSLGLNAPN
+236 ILALGLNAPN
-246 ILSTYEY
+246 ILSTYDY

-262 ELKIN
+262 ELKLN
-267 PDGTEKEKST
+267 PDGSEKEIST

-287 SYGVFESFNL
+287 SYGIFESLNL

-312 DDSDLYKFLVDN
+312 ENSDLYEFLIDN
-324 NVPKPQADSFIKSV
+324 NVPKPQAQSFIKSV
-338 PTYWGNQPILEAPA
+338 PTYWGSQPILEAPA
-352 YIGASMVF
+352 YIGASIAF
-360 LFILSLFVV
+360 LFVLSLFVV
-369 KGPFKWWLLISFLL
+369 KGPFKWWLLISFIL

-395 LTNFFIDC
+395 LTNLFIDY

-414 SIQVILEFAVPLLSV
+414 SIQVILEFAVPLLAV
-429 IGLHKFLADSNLK
+429 IGLNKFLADSDLK
-442 NIKRS
+442 NIRRS
-447 LTIYSVPLIILFV
+447 FAIFSVPLIILLV
-460 FSGSLSFAGLYDDY
+460 ISGSLSFAGLYDDY

-495 NKDIIRALLIGGIIF
+495 NKDILRALLIGGVIF

-516 RLIGRNFTFIIVFI
+516 KLIGRNFTFLIVSL
-530 IVFIDLFTVNNRYID
+530 IVIVDLYSVNSRYID

-566 LTDTLDYR
+566 LLDTLDYR
-574 VFNVSAGLSN
+574 VFNLSTGLSN
-584 ASTSYYHNTLNGYHA
+584 ASSSYYHNSLNGYHA

-608 YDYLSFHD
+608 YDYLTFHD

-622 SLNVKYIIGKDD
+622 SLNVKYLIGKDD
-634 ENKDQLYQNTSALG
+634 QDQDQLYINPDALG
-648 NAWAI
+648 NAWSV
-653 DSILVFN
+653 DSLLILD

-667 KLKEKDTDISQV
+667 KLKDTDISKI
-679 ALGLMNSLPK
+679 ALGLKNSIPK
-689 DIPLS
+689 DLPQTFES
-694 YDSSEL
+694 KDL
-700 IKIEKIKNSS
+700 IKIEKVKNSS
-710 SHLTYNYESI
+710 SHLTYNYNAL
-720 SEQLIVFSEIYYPAG
+720 SEQLILFSEIYYPSG
-735 WEVYVDGDKSNFF
+735 WEVFIDGERSNFF
-748 DINYLLRGMVIP
+748 DINYLLRGMIIP
-760 KGKHTVEFYFLPKIV
+760 EGKHEIEFFFSPEIV

-784 TIIITFSLIAFMLYK
+784 TIIITFSLIAYMLYR

>member
-1 MRISINKVQIRK
+1 MRISINKVQFRK
-13 SLIHFY
+13 SLIHLY

-29 IFYSPLLDGKK
+29 IFYSPLLDGKR

-55 ITDNRD
+55 ITENRD
-61 NFSDEIYWIDNA
+61 AFSDEIYWIDNA

-79 FQLGAKFAYDILAP
+79 FQLGAKFAYDVLAP

-125 WRIAILGSIAFA
+125 WRIAVLGSIAFA

-157 SYIPLVVAGLVL
+157 SYIPLVIAGLLL

-181 SLVAISLQL
+181 SLVAISLQI

-208 FVVYLVDSYKKNDV
+208 FIVYLVDSYRKKDV
-222 KYFIK
+222 KDFIT
-227 YMGVFALAG
+227 YMSLFFLAG
-236 IMSLGLNAPN
+236 ILALGLNAPN
-246 ILSTYEY
+246 ILSTYDY

-262 ELKIN
+262 ELKLN
-267 PDGTEKEKST
+267 PDGSEKEIST

-287 SYGVFESFNL
+287 SYGIFESLNL

-312 DDSDLYKFLVDN
+312 ENSDLYEFLIDN
-324 NVPKPQADSFIKSV
+324 NVPKPQAQSFIKSV
-338 PTYWGNQPILEAPA
+338 PTYWGSQPILEAPA
-352 YIGASMVF
+352 YIGASIAF
-360 LFILSLFVV
+360 LFVLSLFVV
-369 KGPFKWWLLISFLL
+369 KGPFKWWLLISFIL

-395 LTNFFIDC
+395 LTNLFIDY

-414 SIQVILEFAVPLLSV
+414 SIQVILEFAVPLLAV
-429 IGLHKFLADSNLK
+429 IGLNKFLADSDLK
-442 NIKRS
+442 NIRRS
-447 LTIYSVPLIILFV
+447 FAIFSVPLIILLV
-460 FSGSLSFAGLYDDY
+460 ISGSFSFAGLYDDY

-495 NKDIIRALLIGGIIF
+495 NKDILRALLIGGVIF

-516 RLIGRNFTFIIVFI
+516 KLIGRNFTFLIVSL
-530 IVFIDLFTVNNRYID
+530 IVIVDLYSVNSRYID

-566 LTDTLDYR
+566 LLDTLDYR
-574 VFNVSAGLSN
+574 VFNLSTGLSN
-584 ASTSYYHNTLNGYHA
+584 ASSSYYHNSLNGYHA

-608 YDYLSFHD
+608 YDYLTFHD

-622 SLNVKYIIGKDD
+622 SLNVKYLIGKDD
-634 ENKDQLYQNTSALG
+634 QDQDQLYINPDALG
-648 NAWAI
+648 NAWSV
-653 DSILVFN
+653 DSLLILN

-667 KLKEKDTDISQV
+667 KLKDTDISKI
-679 ALGLMNSLPK
+679 ALGLKNSIPK
-689 DIPLS
+689 DLPQTFES
-694 YDSSEL
+694 KDL
-700 IKIEKIKNSS
+700 IKIEKVKNSS
-710 SHLTYNYESI
+710 SHLTYNYNAL
-720 SEQLIVFSEIYYPAG
+720 SEQLIVFSEIYYPSG
-735 WEVYVDGDKSNFF
+735 WEVFIDGEKSNFF
-748 DINYLLRGMVIP
+748 DINYLLRGMIIP
-760 KGKHTVEFYFLPKIV
+760 EGKHEIEFFFSPEIV

-784 TIIITFSLIAFMLYK
+784 TIIITFSLIAYMLYR

>member
-13 SLIHFY
+13 SLIHLY

-29 IFYSPLLDGKK
+29 IFYSPLLEGKK
-40 LFQSDINQYEGMSRE
+40 LYQSDINQYEGMSRE

-93 IHMLFRFI
+93 IHMMFRFI

-125 WRIAILGSIAFA
+125 WRIAVLGSIAFA

-157 SYIPLVVAGLVL
+157 SYIPLVVAGLLL

-181 SLVAISLQL
+181 SLVAISLQI

-208 FVVYLVDSYKKNDV
+208 FIVYLVDSYRKNDV
-222 KYFIK
+222 KDFIT
-227 YMGVFALAG
+227 YMSLFVLAG
-236 IMSLGLNAPN
+236 ILSLGLNAPN
-246 ILSTYEY
+246 ILSTYDY

-262 ELKIN
+262 ELKLN
-267 PDGTEKEKST
+267 PDGTEKEIST

-287 SYGVFESFNL
+287 SYGIFESLNL
-297 VAPRVQGGASSEDVG
+297 IVPRVQGGASSEDVG
-312 DDSDLYKFLVDN
+312 KDSDLYEFLIDN
-324 NVPKPQADSFIKSV
+324 NVPKPQAESFIKSV
-338 PTYWGNQPILEAPA
+338 PTYWGSQPILEAPA
-352 YIGASMVF
+352 YIGASIAF

-369 KGPFKWWLLISFLL
+369 KGPFKSWLLISFIL

-395 LTNFFIDC
+395 LTNLFIDY

-414 SIQVILEFAVPLLSV
+414 SIQVILEFAVPLLAV
-429 IGLHKFLADSNLK
+429 IGLNKFLADSDLK
-442 NIKRS
+442 NIRRS
-447 LTIYSVPLIILFV
+447 FVIFSVPLIILFL
-460 FSGSLSFAGLYDDY
+460 FSGSLSFVGLYDNY

-495 NKDIIRALLIGGIIF
+495 NKDILRALLIGGIIF

-516 RLIGRNFTFIIVFI
+516 KPIGRNFTFLIISI
-530 IVFIDLFTVNNRYID
+530 IVFIDLYSVNSRYID

-566 LTDTLDYR
+566 LLDTLDYR
-574 VFNVSAGLSN
+574 VFNLSTGLSN
-584 ASTSYYHNTLNGYHA
+584 ASSSYYHNSLNGYHA

-608 YDYLSFHD
+608 YDYLTFHD

-622 SLNVKYIIGKDD
+622 SLNVKYLIGKDD
-634 ENKDQLYQNTSALG
+634 QDQDQLYVNPDALG
-648 NAWAI
+648 NAWAV
-653 DSILVFN
+653 DSLLVLD

-667 KLKEKDTDISQV
+667 KLKDTNISKI
-679 ALGLMNSLPK
+679 ALGLKNSIPKDLPK
-689 DIPLS
+689 IFNSKD
-694 YDSSEL
+694 L
-700 IKIEKIKNSS
+700 IEIEKVKNSS
-710 SHLTYNYESI
+710 SHLTYNYNALSN
-720 SEQLIVFSEIYYPAG
+720 QLIVFSEIYYPSG
-735 WEVYVDGDKSNFF
+735 WEVFVDGEKSNFF
-748 DINYLLRGMVIP
+748 DVNYLLRGMLIP
-760 KGKHTVEFYFLPKIV
+760 KGKHKIDFYFSPKIV
-775 KTGINIRII
+775 NTGINIRII
-784 TIIITFSLIAFMLYK
+784 TIIITFSLIAYMLYR

>member
-13 SLIHFY
+13 SLIHLY

-29 IFYSPLLDGKK
+29 IFYSPLLDGKR

-61 NFSDEIYWIDNA
+61 AFSEEIYWIDNA

-125 WRIAILGSIAFA
+125 WRIAVLGSIAFA

-157 SYIPLVVAGLVL
+157 SYIPLVVAGLLL

-181 SLVAISLQL
+181 SLVAISLQI

-208 FVVYLVDSYKKNDV
+208 FIVYLVDSYRKNDV
-222 KYFIK
+222 KDFIT
-227 YMGVFALAG
+227 YMSLFVLAG
-236 IMSLGLNAPN
+236 ILSLGLNAPN
-246 ILSTYEY
+246 ILSTYDY

-262 ELKIN
+262 ELKLN
-267 PDGTEKEKST
+267 PDGTEKEIST

-287 SYGVFESFNL
+287 SYGIFESLNL
-297 VAPRVQGGASSEDVG
+297 IAPRVQGGASSEDVG
-312 DDSDLYKFLVDN
+312 EDSDLYEFLIEN
-324 NVPKPQADSFIKSV
+324 NVPKPQAESFIKSV

-352 YIGASMVF
+352 YIGASIAF

-369 KGPFKWWLLISFLL
+369 KGPFKWWLLISFIL

-395 LTNFFIDC
+395 LTNLFIDY

-414 SIQVILEFAVPLLSV
+414 SIQVILEFAVPLLAV
-429 IGLHKFLADSNLK
+429 IGLNKFLADSDLK
-442 NIKRS
+442 NIRRS
-447 LTIYSVPLIILFV
+447 FAIFSVPLIILFL
-460 FSGSLSFAGLYDDY
+460 FSGSLSFVGLYDNY

-495 NKDIIRALLIGGIIF
+495 NKDILRALLIGGIIF
-510 LTLRFS
+510 FTLRFS
-516 RLIGRNFTFIIVFI
+516 RSIGRNFTFLIVSIIVF
-530 IVFIDLFTVNNRYID
+530 VDLYSVNSRYID

-566 LTDTLDYR
+566 LLDTLDYR
-574 VFNVSAGLSN
+574 VFNLSTGLSN
-584 ASTSYYHNTLNGYHA
+584 ASSSYYHNSLNGYHA

-608 YDYLSFHD
+608 YDYLTFHD

-622 SLNVKYIIGKDD
+622 SLNVKYLIGKDD
-634 ENKDQLYQNTSALG
+634 QDQDQLYVNPDALG
-648 NAWAI
+648 NAWAV
-653 DSILVFN
+653 DSLLVLD

-667 KLKEKDTDISQV
+667 KLKDTDISKI
-679 ALGLMNSLPK
+679 ALGLNNSIPK
-689 DIPLS
+689 DLPLTFES
-694 YDSSEL
+694 KDL
-700 IKIEKIKNSS
+700 IEIEKVKNSS
-710 SHLTYNYESI
+710 SHLTYNYNALSD
-720 SEQLIVFSEIYYPAG
+720 QLIVFSEIYYPSG
-735 WEVYVDGDKSNFF
+735 WEVFVDGEKSNFF
-748 DINYLLRGMVIP
+748 DVNYLLRGMVIP
-760 KGKHTVEFYFLPKIV
+760 KGKHKIEFYFLPKIV
-775 KTGINIRII
+775 NTGINIRII
-784 TIIITFSLIAFMLYK
+784 TIIITFSLIAYMLYR

>member
-1 MRISINKVQIRK
+1 MRISINKVQFRK
-13 SLIHFY
+13 SLIHLY
-19 TAIGFAVVSL
+19 TAIGFAIVSL
-29 IFYSPLLDGKK
+29 IFYSPLLDGKR

-55 ITDNRD
+55 ITENRD
-61 NFSDEIYWIDNA
+61 TFSDEIYWIDNA

-79 FQLGAKFAYDILAP
+79 FQLGAKFAYDVLAP

-125 WRIAILGSIAFA
+125 WRIAVLGSIAFA

-157 SYIPLVVAGLVL
+157 SYIPLVIAGLLL

-181 SLVAISLQL
+181 SLVAISLQI

-208 FVVYLVDSYKKNDV
+208 FIVYLVDSYRKKDV
-222 KYFIK
+222 KDFIT
-227 YMGVFALAG
+227 YMSLFFLAG
-236 IMSLGLNAPN
+236 ILSLGLNAPN
-246 ILSTYEY
+246 ILSTYDY

-262 ELKIN
+262 ELKLN
-267 PDGTEKEKST
+267 PDGSEKEIST

-287 SYGVFESFNL
+287 SYGIFESLNL
-297 VAPRVQGGASSEDVG
+297 IAPRVQGGASSENVG
-312 DDSDLYKFLVDN
+312 EDSDLYEFLIDN
-324 NVPKPQADSFIKSV
+324 NVPKPQAQSFIKSV
-338 PTYWGNQPILEAPA
+338 PTYWGSQPILEAPA
-352 YIGASMVF
+352 YIGASIAF
-360 LFILSLFVV
+360 LFVLSLFVV
-369 KGPFKWWLLISFLL
+369 KGPFKWWLLISFIL

-395 LTNFFIDC
+395 LTNLFIDY

-414 SIQVILEFAVPLLSV
+414 SIQVILEFAVPLLAV
-429 IGLHKFLADSNLK
+429 IGLNKFLADSDLK
-442 NIKRS
+442 NIRRS
-447 LTIYSVPLIILFV
+447 FAIFSVPLIILLV
-460 FSGSLSFAGLYDDY
+460 ISGSLSFAGLYDDY

-495 NKDIIRALLIGGIIF
+495 NKDILRALLIGGVIF

-516 RLIGRNFTFIIVFI
+516 KLIGRNFTFLIVSL
-530 IVFIDLFTVNNRYID
+530 IVIVDLYSVNSRYID

-566 LTDTLDYR
+566 LLDTLDYR
-574 VFNVSAGLSN
+574 VFNLSTGLSN
-584 ASTSYYHNTLNGYHA
+584 ASSSYYHNSLNGYHA

-608 YDYLSFHD
+608 YDYLTFHD

-622 SLNVKYIIGKDD
+622 SLNVKYLIGKDD
-634 ENKDQLYQNTSALG
+634 QDQDQLYINPDALG
-648 NAWAI
+648 NAWSV
-653 DSILVFN
+653 DSLLILD

-667 KLKEKDTDISQV
+667 KLKDTDISKI
-679 ALGLMNSLPK
+679 ALGLKNSIPK
-689 DIPLS
+689 DLPQTFES
-694 YDSSEL
+694 KDL
-700 IKIEKIKNSS
+700 IKIEKVKNSS
-710 SHLTYNYESI
+710 SHLTYNYNAL
-720 SEQLIVFSEIYYPAG
+720 SEQLIVFSEIYYPSG
-735 WEVYVDGDKSNFF
+735 WKVFIDGEKSNFF
-748 DINYLLRGMVIP
+748 DINYLLRGMLIP
-760 KGKHTVEFYFLPKIV
+760 EGKHEIEFFFSPEIV

-784 TIIITFSLIAFMLYK
+784 TIIITFSLIAYMLYR

>member
-1 MRISINKVQIRK
+1 MRISINKVQFRK
-13 SLIHFY
+13 SLIHLY

-29 IFYSPLLDGKK
+29 IFYSPLLDGKR

-55 ITDNRD
+55 ITENRD
-61 NFSDEIYWIDNA
+61 AFSDEIYWIDNA

-79 FQLGAKFAYDILAP
+79 FQLGAKFAYDVLAP

-125 WRIAILGSIAFA
+125 WRIAVLGSIAFA

-157 SYIPLVVAGLVL
+157 SYIPLVIAGLLL

-181 SLVAISLQL
+181 SLIAISLQI

-208 FVVYLVDSYKKNDV
+208 FIVYLVDSYRKKDV
-222 KYFIK
+222 KDFIT
-227 YMGVFALAG
+227 YMSLFFLAG
-236 IMSLGLNAPN
+236 ILALGLNAPN
-246 ILSTYEY
+246 ILSTYDY

-262 ELKIN
+262 ELKLN
-267 PDGTEKEKST
+267 PDGSEKEIST

-287 SYGVFESFNL
+287 SYGIFESLNL

-312 DDSDLYKFLVDN
+312 ENSDLYEFLIDN
-324 NVPKPQADSFIKSV
+324 NVPKPQAQSFIKSV
-338 PTYWGNQPILEAPA
+338 PTYWGSQPILEAPA
-352 YIGASMVF
+352 YIGASIAF
-360 LFILSLFVV
+360 LFVLSLFVV
-369 KGPFKWWLLISFLL
+369 KGPFKWWLLISFIL

-395 LTNFFIDC
+395 LTNLFIDY

-414 SIQVILEFAVPLLSV
+414 SIQVILEFAVPLLAV
-429 IGLHKFLADSNLK
+429 IGLNKFLADSDLK
-442 NIKRS
+442 NIRRS
-447 LTIYSVPLIILFV
+447 FAIFSVPLIILLV
-460 FSGSLSFAGLYDDY
+460 ISGSLSFAGLYDDY

-495 NKDIIRALLIGGIIF
+495 NKDILRALLIGGVIF

-516 RLIGRNFTFIIVFI
+516 KLIGRNFTFLIVSL
-530 IVFIDLFTVNNRYID
+530 IVIVDLYSVNSRYID

-566 LTDTLDYR
+566 LLDTLDYR
-574 VFNVSAGLSN
+574 VFNLSTGLSN
-584 ASTSYYHNTLNGYHA
+584 ASSSYYHNSLNGYHA

-608 YDYLSFHD
+608 YDYLTFHD

-622 SLNVKYIIGKDD
+622 SLNVKYLIGKDD
-634 ENKDQLYQNTSALG
+634 QDQDQLYVNPDALG
-648 NAWAI
+648 NAWSV
-653 DSILVFN
+653 DSLLILD

-667 KLKEKDTDISQV
+667 KLKDTDISKI
-679 ALGLMNSLPK
+679 ALGLKNSIPK
-689 DIPLS
+689 DLPQTFES
-694 YDSSEL
+694 KDL
-700 IKIEKIKNSS
+700 IKIEKVKNSS
-710 SHLTYNYESI
+710 SHLTYNYNAL
-720 SEQLIVFSEIYYPAG
+720 SEQLIVFSEIYYPSG
-735 WEVYVDGDKSNFF
+735 WKVFIDGEKSDFF
-748 DINYLLRGMVIP
+748 DINYLLRGMLIP
-760 KGKHTVEFYFLPKIV
+760 EGKHEIEFFFSPEIV

-784 TIIITFSLIAFMLYK
+784 TIIITFSLIAYMLYR

>member
-13 SLIHFY
+13 SLIHLY

-29 IFYSPLLDGKK
+29 IFYSPLLEGKK
-40 LFQSDINQYEGMSRE
+40 LYQSDINQYEGMSRE

-125 WRIAILGSIAFA
+125 WRIAVLGSIAFA

-148 GHNTKALAI
+148 GHNTKALAV
-157 SYIPLVVAGLVL
+157 SYIPLVVAGLLL

-181 SLVAISLQL
+181 SLVAISLQI

-208 FVVYLVDSYKKNDV
+208 FIVYLVDSYRKKDV
-222 KYFIK
+222 KDFIT
-227 YMGVFALAG
+227 YMSLFFLAG
-236 IMSLGLNAPN
+236 ILSLGLNAPN
-246 ILSTYEY
+246 ILSTYDY

-262 ELKIN
+262 ELKLN

-287 SYGVFESFNL
+287 SYGIFESLNL
-297 VAPRVQGGASSEDVG
+297 IAPRVQGGASSEDVG
-312 DDSDLYKFLVDN
+312 EDSDLYEFLIDN
-324 NVPKPQADSFIKSV
+324 NVPKPQAQSFIKSV
-338 PTYWGNQPILEAPA
+338 PTYWGSQPILEAPA
-352 YIGASMVF
+352 YIGASIAF

-369 KGPFKWWLLISFLL
+369 KGPFKWWLLISFIL

-395 LTNFFIDC
+395 LTNLFIDY

-414 SIQVILEFAVPLLSV
+414 SIQVILEFAVPLLAV
-429 IGLHKFLADSNLK
+429 IGLNKFLADSDQK
-442 NIKRS
+442 NIRRS
-447 LTIYSVPLIILFV
+447 FAIFSVPLIILFL
-460 FSGSLSFAGLYDDY
+460 FSGSLSFVGLYDNY

-495 NKDIIRALLIGGIIF
+495 NKDILRALLMGGIIF

-516 RLIGRNFTFIIVFI
+516 KSIGRNFTFLIVFI
-530 IVFIDLFTVNNRYID
+530 IVFVDLYSVNSRYID

-566 LTDTLDYR
+566 LLDTLDYR
-574 VFNVSAGLSN
+574 VFNLSTGLSN
-584 ASTSYYHNTLNGYHA
+584 ASSSYYHNSLNGYHA

-608 YDYLSFHD
+608 YDYLTFHD

-622 SLNVKYIIGKDD
+622 SLNVKYLIGKDD
-634 ENKDQLYQNTSALG
+634 QDQDQLYVNPEALG
-648 NAWAI
+648 NAWAV
-653 DSILVFN
+653 DSLLVLD

-667 KLKEKDTDISQV
+667 KLKDTDISKI
-679 ALGLMNSLPK
+679 ALGLKNSTPKDLPK
-689 DIPLS
+689 IF
-694 YDSSEL
+694 DSKDL
-700 IKIEKIKNSS
+700 IEIEKVKNSS
-710 SHLTYNYESI
+710 AHLTYNYNALSD
-720 SEQLIVFSEIYYPAG
+720 QLIVFSEIYYPSG
-735 WEVYVDGDKSNFF
+735 WEVFVDGDKSNFF
-748 DINYLLRGMVIP
+748 DVNYLLRGMLIP
-760 KGKHTVEFYFLPKIV
+760 KGKHKIEFYFSPKIV
-775 KTGINIRII
+775 NTGINIRII
-784 TIIITFSLIAFMLYK
+784 TIIITFSLIAYMLYR

>member
-1 MRISINKVQIRK
+1 MRISINKVQFRK
-13 SLIHFY
+13 SLIHLY

-29 IFYSPLLDGKK
+29 IFYSPLLDGKR

-55 ITDNRD
+55 ITENRD
-61 NFSDEIYWIDNA
+61 TFSDEIYWIDNA

-79 FQLGAKFAYDILAP
+79 FQLGAKFAYDVLAP

-125 WRIAILGSIAFA
+125 WRIAVLGSIAFA

-157 SYIPLVVAGLVL
+157 SYIPLVIAGLLL

-181 SLVAISLQL
+181 SLVAISLQI

-208 FVVYLVDSYKKNDV
+208 FIVYLVDSYRKKDV
-222 KYFIK
+222 KDFIT
-227 YMGVFALAG
+227 YMSLFFLAG
-236 IMSLGLNAPN
+236 ILSLGLNAPN
-246 ILSTYEY
+246 ILSTYDY

-262 ELKIN
+262 ELKLN
-267 PDGTEKEKST
+267 PDGSEKEIST

-287 SYGVFESFNL
+287 SYGIFESLNL
-297 VAPRVQGGASSEDVG
+297 IAPRVQGGASSENVG
-312 DDSDLYKFLVDN
+312 EDSDLYEFLIDN
-324 NVPKPQADSFIKSV
+324 NVPKPQAQSFIKSV
-338 PTYWGNQPILEAPA
+338 PTYWGSQPILEAPA
-352 YIGASMVF
+352 YIGASIAF
-360 LFILSLFVV
+360 LFVLSLFVV
-369 KGPFKWWLLISFLL
+369 KGPFKWWLLISFIL

-395 LTNFFIDC
+395 LTNLFIDY

-414 SIQVILEFAVPLLSV
+414 SIQVILEFAVPLLAV
-429 IGLHKFLADSNLK
+429 IGLNKFLADSDLK
-442 NIKRS
+442 NIRRS
-447 LTIYSVPLIILFV
+447 FAIFSVPLIILLV
-460 FSGSLSFAGLYDDY
+460 ISGSLSFAGLYDEY

-495 NKDIIRALLIGGIIF
+495 NKDILRALLIGGVIF

-516 RLIGRNFTFIIVFI
+516 KLIGRNFTFLIVSL
-530 IVFIDLFTVNNRYID
+530 IVIVDLYSVNSRYID

-566 LTDTLDYR
+566 LLDTLDYR
-574 VFNVSAGLSN
+574 VFNLSTGLSN
-584 ASTSYYHNTLNGYHA
+584 ASSSYYHNSLNGYHA

-608 YDYLSFHD
+608 YDYLTFHD

-622 SLNVKYIIGKDD
+622 SLNVKYLIGKDD
-634 ENKDQLYQNTSALG
+634 QDQDQLYINPDALG
-648 NAWAI
+648 NAWSV
-653 DSILVFN
+653 DSLLILD

-667 KLKEKDTDISQV
+667 KLKDTDISKI
-679 ALGLMNSLPK
+679 ALGLKNSIPK
-689 DIPLS
+689 DLPQTFES
-694 YDSSEL
+694 KDL
-700 IKIEKIKNSS
+700 IKIEKVKNSS
-710 SHLTYNYESI
+710 SHLTYNYNAL
-720 SEQLIVFSEIYYPAG
+720 SEQLIVFSEIYYPSG
-735 WEVYVDGDKSNFF
+735 WEVFIDGEKSNFF
-748 DINYLLRGMVIP
+748 DINYLLRGMLIP
-760 KGKHTVEFYFLPKIV
+760 EGKHEIEFFFSPEIV

-784 TIIITFSLIAFMLYK
+784 TIIITFSLIAYMLYR

>member
-13 SLIHFY
+13 FLIHLY

-29 IFYSPLLDGKK
+29 IFYSPLLEGKK
-40 LFQSDINQYEGMSRE
+40 LYQSDINQYEGMSRE
-55 ITDNRD
+55 ISDNRD

-93 IHMLFRFI
+93 IHMMFRFI

-125 WRIAILGSIAFA
+125 WRIAVLGSIAFA

-157 SYIPLVVAGLVL
+157 SYIPLVIAGLLL

-181 SLVAISLQL
+181 SLVAISLQI

-208 FVVYLVDSYKKNDV
+208 FIVYLVDSYRKNDV
-222 KYFIK
+222 KDFIT
-227 YMGVFALAG
+227 YMSLFVLAG
-236 IMSLGLNAPN
+236 ILSLGLNAPN
-246 ILSTYEY
+246 ILSTYDY

-262 ELKIN
+262 ELKLN
-267 PDGTEKEKST
+267 PDGTEKEIST

-287 SYGVFESFNL
+287 SYGIFESLNL
-297 VAPRVQGGASSEDVG
+297 IAPRVQGGASSEDVG
-312 DDSDLYKFLVDN
+312 EDSDLYEFLIDN
-324 NVPKPQADSFIKSV
+324 NVPKPQAESFIKSV
-338 PTYWGNQPILEAPA
+338 PTYWGSQPILEAPA
-352 YIGASMVF
+352 YIGASIAF

-369 KGPFKWWLLISFLL
+369 KGPFKWWLLISFIL

-395 LTNFFIDC
+395 LTNLFIDY

-414 SIQVILEFAVPLLSV
+414 SIQVILEFAVPLLAV
-429 IGLHKFLADSNLK
+429 IGLNKFLADADLK
-442 NIKRS
+442 NIRRS
-447 LTIYSVPLIILFV
+447 FAIFSVPLIILFL
-460 FSGSLSFAGLYDDY
+460 FSGSLSFVGLYDNY

-495 NKDIIRALLIGGIIF
+495 NKDVLRALLIGGIIF

-516 RLIGRNFTFIIVFI
+516 KSIGRNFTFLIVSI
-530 IVFIDLFTVNNRYID
+530 IVFIDLYSVNSRYID

-566 LTDTLDYR
+566 LLDTLDYR
-574 VFNVSAGLSN
+574 VFNLSTGLSN
-584 ASTSYYHNTLNGYHA
+584 ASSSYYHNSLNGYHA

-608 YDYLSFHD
+608 YDYLTFHD

-622 SLNVKYIIGKDD
+622 SLNVKYLIGKDD
-634 ENKDQLYQNTSALG
+634 QDQDQLYVNPDALG
-648 NAWAI
+648 NAWAV
-653 DSILVFN
+653 DSLLVLD

-667 KLKEKDTDISQV
+667 KLKDTNISKI
-679 ALGLMNSLPK
+679 ALGLKNSIPKDLPK
-689 DIPLS
+689 IFNSKD
-694 YDSSEL
+694 L
-700 IKIEKIKNSS
+700 IEIEKVKNSS
-710 SHLTYNYESI
+710 SHLTYNYNALSD
-720 SEQLIVFSEIYYPAG
+720 QLIVFSEIYYPSG
-735 WEVYVDGDKSNFF
+735 WEVFVDGEKSNFF
-748 DINYLLRGMVIP
+748 DVNYLLRGMLIP
-760 KGKHTVEFYFLPKIV
+760 KGKHKIEFYFSPKIV
-775 KTGINIRII
+775 NTGINIRII
-784 TIIITFSLIAFMLYK
+784 TIIITFSLIAYMLYRD
-799 ENKWV
+799 NKWV